1 MDAGPNV
8 EQGICMRYLW
18 AEMHKLQLYQVHIFV
33 EDNLGFRVKPALTR
47 LTIATAPNTTCFSAE
62 LGQMDL
68 VNVPFAAFL
77 IGSEKRLA
85 SSDDQ

>member
-33 EDNLGFRVKPALTR
+33 EDNLGFRVKPALAFFHTFNNCKGAEHNLFFGR
-47 LTIATAPNTTCFSAE
+47 TWANGFS
-62 LGQMDL
+62 QCS
-68 VNVPFAAFL
+68 VCRV
-77 IGSEKRLA
+77 
-85 SSDDQ
+85 SDRF